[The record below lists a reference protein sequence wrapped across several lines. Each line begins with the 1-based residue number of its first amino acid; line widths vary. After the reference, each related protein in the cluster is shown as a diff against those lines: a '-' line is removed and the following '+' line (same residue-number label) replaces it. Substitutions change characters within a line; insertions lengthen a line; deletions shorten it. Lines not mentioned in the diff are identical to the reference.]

1 MKSKPAI
8 YTVLLAGPL
17 LPILLNCKKE
27 AIKTAPTVS
36 ITTATNVT
44 ATTASAGGDITADGG
59 TTVTAKGICWST
71 NQSPTTS
78 DSKTTNGT
86 GIGSFIGSITGLT
99 PGVTYNA
106 RAYATNSVGTG
117 YSSQLSFTTPALAPV
132 LATTD
137 ATAITSVSASSG
149 GNITNDGGSAITAR
163 GVCWGVAQNP
173 TTANSKTTDG
183 AGSGI
188 FTSAIA
194 GLTPGTTY
202 YVRAYAT
209 NSIGTSYGNQVTV
222 IATAVL
228 PTLTTTAISAITS
241 TTATSG
247 GNITSDGGG
256 AITARGVC
264 WSTTENPTTANSKT
278 TDGSGTGIFTSA
290 ITGLTP
296 DTTYYVRAYATNSIV
311 TSFGS
316 QITFTTSQNL
326 SLATV
331 MTLPVTDITATTA
344 TLSGFVMSEGNYAVT
359 DRGTCFST
367 SPNPTT
373 ALNKFSKGTGT
384 GFFSSDITGLTPN
397 TTYYVR
403 AYSTNNSGTAYG
415 IEVSFKTL
423 ISSIIFNPNLPYG
436 TMRDIDGN
444 VYKTITIGTQTW
456 MAENLKTTKYRNGDP
471 IPNVTNGTTWA
482 DIYST
487 TGAYCWYL
495 NAFSNKDIL
504 GGLYNFY
511 AVFDSRNIAPAGWHV
526 PTDAE
531 WTTLKDYLG
540 GGGVAGGK
548 LKEAGISHWGSPNI
562 GVNIGAT
569 NSSGFTALPCGGRYL
584 WGGFHSFRYYGQW
597 WSSTEGGSADSWSIT
612 LLDDRADFLSGN
624 DDKRDG
630 KSVRCV
636 RDSPA
641 TVLTTSISAIT
652 STTATSGGSVSNS
665 STARGV
671 CWSTSQ
677 NPTIANNKTTDG
689 TGVGSFTS
697 NLSALAANTTY
708 YVRAYSTYSAGTV
721 YGNEVSF
728 KTTAASGTGTVT
740 DIDGNVYH
748 TVTIGTQVW
757 MVENLKTTKYRNG
770 DAISYVTGSWVS
782 LVTGAYCWYN
792 NDAANKTTY
801 GGLYNWY
808 AVADSRNIAPTGW
821 HVATDAEWTK
831 LTTYLGGESVAG
843 GKLKETGTTHW
854 SSPNAG
860 ATSSGFAALPGGYRD
875 AYDDSFD
882 YVGYAGYWWSST
894 ARDAALAWPRG
905 LDYDGAD
912 VTRNGSDKRD
922 GFSVRCVRDQVC
934 Q

>member
-173 TTANSKTTDG
+173 TTANSNTTDG

-296 DTTYYVRAYATNSIV
+296 DTTYYVRAYATNSIG

-444 VYKTITIGTQTW
+444 VYKTITIGTQT
-456 MAENLKTTKYRNGDP
+456 
-471 IPNVTNGTTWA
+471 
-482 DIYST
+482 
-487 TGAYCWYL
+487 
-495 NAFSNKDIL
+495 
-504 GGLYNFY
+504 
-511 AVFDSRNIAPAGWHV
+511 
-526 PTDAE
+526 
-531 WTTLKDYLG
+531 
-540 GGGVAGGK
+540 
-548 LKEAGISHWGSPNI
+548 
-562 GVNIGAT
+562 
-569 NSSGFTALPCGGRYL
+569 
-584 WGGFHSFRYYGQW
+584 
-597 WSSTEGGSADSWSIT
+597 
-612 LLDDRADFLSGN
+612 
-624 DDKRDG
+624 
-630 KSVRCV
+630 
-636 RDSPA
+636 
-641 TVLTTSISAIT
+641 
-652 STTATSGGSVSNS
+652 
-665 STARGV
+665 
-671 CWSTSQ
+671 
-677 NPTIANNKTTDG
+677 
-689 TGVGSFTS
+689 
-697 NLSALAANTTY
+697 
-708 YVRAYSTYSAGTV
+708 
-721 YGNEVSF
+721 
-728 KTTAASGTGTVT
+728 
-740 DIDGNVYH
+740 
-748 TVTIGTQVW
+748 
-757 MVENLKTTKYRNG
+757 
-770 DAISYVTGSWVS
+770 
-782 LVTGAYCWYN
+782 
-792 NDAANKTTY
+792 
-801 GGLYNWY
+801 
-808 AVADSRNIAPTGW
+808 
-821 HVATDAEWTK
+821 
-831 LTTYLGGESVAG
+831 
-843 GKLKETGTTHW
+843 
-854 SSPNAG
+854 
-860 ATSSGFAALPGGYRD
+860 
-875 AYDDSFD
+875 
-882 YVGYAGYWWSST
+882 
-894 ARDAALAWPRG
+894 
-905 LDYDGAD
+905 
-912 VTRNGSDKRD
+912 
-922 GFSVRCVRDQVC
+922 
-934 Q
+934 